1 MTEEADTTMSPRED
15 LAVIRRLMEESRRTL
30 HGGRTRAMMWG
41 VVVSLALVLTYAE
54 AAFRVGLPVLW
65 IWVAAIGAGWVA
77 HAWLSRRADR
87 RSPVRTPTGR
97 LVRAIWIGGGV
108 AATVVGF
115 GGSLSGAFPSAGALL
130 APVAAIL
137 GGCYYA
143 TGVACGS
150 SAMRYFALGWWAG
163 AVAMFVWSGEAALL
177 VMTGLLLVFHVG
189 GASVF
194 PTGGVRNPE
203 EQP

>member
-1 MTEEADTTMSPRED
+1 MAEEADSTSSPRED
-15 LAVIRRLMEESRRTL
+15 LALIRRLMEESRSTL

-41 VVVSLALVLTYAE
+41 IVVSLALLLTYAE
-54 AAFRVGLPVLW
+54 SKLRAGLPVLW

-115 GGSLSGAFPSAGALL
+115 GGTLSGAFPSAGALL
-130 APVAAIL
+130 APIAAIL

-143 TGVACGS
+143 TGAACGS
-150 SAMRYFALGWWAG
+150 SPMRYIALGWWAG

-189 GASVF
+189 GAGVF
-194 PTGGVRNPE
+194 PAGGAGRPPD
-203 EQP
+203 QR